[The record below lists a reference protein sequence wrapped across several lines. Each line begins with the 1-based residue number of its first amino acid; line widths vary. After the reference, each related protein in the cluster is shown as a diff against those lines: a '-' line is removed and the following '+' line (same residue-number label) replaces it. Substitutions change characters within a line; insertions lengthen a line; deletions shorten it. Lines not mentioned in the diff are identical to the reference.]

1 MAVLGGQVMR
11 RELISVAVFL
21 WISLAFTDVVA
32 ADTDNPAATAATSRS
47 LELKEEVGELPEGRF
62 ERLTDK
68 LFPISRP
75 HIGGGITFKKLS
87 DWERRVSAEQGF
99 DYAFINAPLFQAGSE
114 NSENYA
120 DNEMNLYLQW
130 RIGEDSQTRSRVFF
144 WGTYVQTFSSL
155 PNGAFSQ
162 SQDLITSTIS
172 AGTDPNKSFIAPSAL
187 WWEQNFF
194 DQGFTYRAGQ
204 LFANSLWANNR
215 YTADDRQGFMNSVL
229 SSSVGLPWSD
239 RPRGLGGM
247 VRKSIGIGYL
257 SFGIQD
263 AKAEQDTIDFSSFSD
278 GDFLYTAEVDLS
290 RNLDTGEEGKYKLTL
305 GYMDSTGTGSSAATA
320 SGWGLALSARQDFAN
335 RMGVFAQFRRSM
347 NDRVAQGIETSA
359 NAGVVFNEPFG
370 WPDDELGIGLLYAN
384 PADNSLNNELGAE
397 VYYRLQLTHRFDLA
411 PDVQYY
417 RPTGRGGSDSSTVV
431 IGLRL
436 RYIL

>member
-1 MAVLGGQVMR
+1 MR
-11 RELISVAVFL
+11 RALALVSTSLWAFL
-21 WISLAFTDVVA
+21 ACANVIAAETDSPEA
-32 ADTDNPAATAATSRS
+32 IRS

-62 ERLTDK
+62 DRLTDK

-75 HIGGGITFKKLS
+75 HMGGDISFKKLS

-99 DYAFINAPLFQAGSE
+99 DYAFINAPLFQTGSE

-130 RIGEDSQTRSRVFF
+130 RIGGGSQTTSRIFF

-172 AGTDPNKSFIAPSAL
+172 AGTDPDKSFVAPSAL

-247 VRKSIGIGYL
+247 MRKSIGIGYL

-263 AKAEQDTIDFSSFSD
+263 AKAEQDTIDFSSFTD
-278 GDFLYTAEVDLS
+278 GDFLYTTEVDLS

-305 GYMDSTGTGSSAATA
+305 GYMDSTGAGRTATTA
-320 SGWGLALSARQDFAN
+320 SGWGLALSARQDLSN
-335 RMGVFAQFRRSM
+335 RIGLFAQFRRSM
-347 NDRVAQGIETSA
+347 NDRVAQGIETAA

-370 WPDDELGIGLLYAN
+370 WPDDELGVGLLYAN
-384 PADNSLNNELGAE
+384 PSDNSLNNELGAE
-397 VYYRLQLTHRFDLA
+397 VYYRLQMTHRFDLA
-411 PDVQYY
+411 PDIQYY
-417 RPTGRGGSDSSTVV
+417 RPTGRGDSGSSTVV

>member
-1 MAVLGGQVMR
+1 MR
-11 RELISVAVFL
+11 RERASVIASLWVFL
-21 WISLAFTDVVA
+21 TCANGIA
-32 ADTDNPAATAATSRS
+32 AETEILDATTATSRNF
-47 LELKEEVGELPEGRF
+47 ELKEAVGELPEGRF

-75 HIGGGITFKKLS
+75 HIAGDISFKKLS

-130 RIGEDSQTRSRVFF
+130 RIGEDSQTKSRIFF

-155 PNGAFSQ
+155 PNGTFSQ

-172 AGTDPNKSFIAPSAL
+172 AGTDPNKSFVAPSAL

-194 DQGFTYRAGQ
+194 NRGLTYRAGQ

-263 AKAEQDTIDFSSFSD
+263 AKAEQDTIDFSSFTD
-278 GDFLYTAEVDLS
+278 GDFLYTTEVDLS

-305 GYMDSTGTGSSAATA
+305 GYMDSTGTGRTAATA

-335 RMGVFAQFRRSM
+335 RMGLFAQFRRSM
-347 NDRVAQGIETSA
+347 NNRVAQGIETSA

-384 PADNSLNNELGAE
+384 PSDNKLNNELGAE
-397 VYYRLQLTHRFDLA
+397 VYYRLQMTHRFDLS
-411 PDVQYY
+411 PDIQYY
-417 RPTGRGGSDSSTVV
+417 RPTGRGGSDSDSSTVV

>member
-1 MAVLGGQVMR
+1 MA
-11 RELISVAVFL
+11 
-21 WISLAFTDVVA
+21 VA
-32 ADTDNPAATAATSRS
+32 ADETSADSLTAEVRS
-47 LELKEEVGELPEGRF
+47 QELKEEVAALPEGRF

-75 HIGGGITFKKLS
+75 HMGGDISFKKLS
-87 DWERRVSAEQGF
+87 DWERRVSAEKGF
-99 DYAFINAPLFQAGSE
+99 DYAFINAPLYQGGSE
-114 NSENYA
+114 SSDNYA

-130 RIGEDSQTRSRVFF
+130 RIGEGGRTRSRVFF
-144 WGTYVQTFSSL
+144 WGTYLQTFSSL
-155 PNGAFSQ
+155 PNGAFSE
-162 SQDLITSTIS
+162 SQGLLTSTIS
-172 AGTDPNKSFIAPSAL
+172 AGTDPDKSFVSPSAL

-263 AKAEQDTIDFSSFSD
+263 AKAKQDTIDFSSFSD

-305 GYMDSTGTGSSAATA
+305 GYMDSTGDGRTDATA

-335 RMGVFAQFRRSM
+335 HMGVFAQFRRSL
-347 NDRVAQGIETSA
+347 NDRVAQGIETAA
-359 NAGVVFNEPFG
+359 NAGIVFNQPFG
-370 WPDDELGIGLLYAN
+370 WPDDELGLGLLYAN
-384 PADNSLNNELGAE
+384 PADNSLNNEIGAE

-417 RPTGRGGSDSSTVV
+417 RPTGRGASNSSTT
-431 IGLRL
+431 ILGLRL